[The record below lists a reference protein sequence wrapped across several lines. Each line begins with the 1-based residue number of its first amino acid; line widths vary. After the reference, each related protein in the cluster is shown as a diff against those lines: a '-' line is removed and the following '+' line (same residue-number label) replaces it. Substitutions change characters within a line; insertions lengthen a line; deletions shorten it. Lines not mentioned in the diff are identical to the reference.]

1 MVGFFL
7 CKIDLGAMMNILE
20 EELAEEGISSGIEK
34 EEDYTSE
41 DPFNPDSISI
51 ASKVIA
57 LDTVLRRIRNGT
69 IRLAPDFQRKY
80 VWDKKRKGLL
90 IESMML
96 KIPLPMF
103 YVSEDRDGIW
113 EVVDGLQRL
122 TTIKDY
128 ILGPDGDGKGFKLSG
143 LEFWGNIFDGKTFF
157 QISND
162 NSLARIVNNIM
173 ESELSFT
180 IISPETPETVKRN
193 IFKRINTGGMRLS
206 NQEIRHALYQGDAT
220 QWLQELVESTEYTE
234 VIGDTVK
241 DNRMGGRELI
251 LRALAFVVIGPEKF
265 KGDMDDFLSSA
276 MRLINRESLTS
287 KDAYYG
293 MEFPDKGEC
302 FNNISTGLRRSFA
315 VFGDFAFRKSL
326 PNEKKTPINK
336 SLFDV
341 WIFFFSLMGEREFS
355 DLMASKCLFME
366 RYRNLLHEPE
376 FDNSIS
382 RHGSN
387 VYGVDYRYRRIAE
400 LLDGMS
406 EYD

>member
-1 MVGFFL
+1 
-7 CKIDLGAMMNILE
+7 MNFIE
-20 EELAEEGISSGIEK
+20 EELAEEGLYSGIEK
-34 EEDYTSE
+34 EEDYTSD

-57 LDTVLRRIRNGT
+57 LDTVLRRINNDT
-69 IRLAPDFQRKY
+69 IRLAPNFQRKY
-80 VWDKKRKGLL
+80 VWDKKRKGQL

-103 YVSEDRDGIW
+103 YVAEDKDGIW

-128 ILGPDGDGKGFKLSG
+128 LLGPDGDGKGFKLEG
-143 LEFWGNIFDGKTFF
+143 LEFWGAMFDGKNFY
-157 QISND
+157 QVNKD
-162 NSLARIVNNIM
+162 KNMARVVNNIM

-180 IISPETPETVKRN
+180 IISPETPEIVKRN

-206 NQEIRHALYQGDAT
+206 NQEIRHALYQGEAT
-220 QWLQELVESTEYTE
+220 HLLQELLDSEVYED
-234 VIGDTVK
+234 VIGSTVQ

-251 LRALAFVVIGPEKF
+251 LRSLAFMVIGREKF
-265 KGDMDDFLSSA
+265 NGDMDDFLSST
-276 MRLINRESLTS
+276 MRLINREVLSS
-287 KDAYYG
+287 RDSYS
-293 MEFPDKGEC
+293 EVNFPDSSECYSSVVKGLE
-302 FNNISTGLRRSFA
+302 RSFE
-315 VFGDFAFRKSL
+315 VFGEFAFRKSL

-341 WIFFFSLMGEREFS
+341 WVYYFSVMDDFDFFELIENKELF
-355 DLMASKCLFME
+355 MARYKCL
-366 RYRNLLHEPE
+366 LHDHE

-387 VYGVDYRYRRIAE
+387 FYGVEHRYKKIAE
-400 LLDGMS
+400 LLEGLKNHA
-406 EYD
+406 